1 MRVTIDCQ
9 GLQSES
15 SRNRG
20 IGNYCYDFV
29 ETFLTLAN
37 ENVITLL
44 VNGLLPCDR
53 IEELIAKYPR
63 SENISVRRWQP
74 LKGSSWIEG
83 NLVRKEISE
92 QIYAEVL
99 TSTKPDKFILLSPF
113 EGLNEDICWKS
124 PEGIC
129 SEVIYYDAIPRIQ
142 SDRYL
147 SSPNVRKWYS
157 TIEQKLGFFHKIYS
171 ISDSSAR
178 DAVHFLGI
186 LKEKTDVIH
195 FGVAES
201 EFDYE
206 KDAVLNEG
214 KFVLAVLGEDERKNK
229 KNLLKAWAKLS
240 EIEVDL
246 GLKVVYKQSPP
257 EELNNQELLKELKL
271 SHKVEFLN
279 NVSNEDL
286 QNLYYR
292 CSFTIFPSFYEG
304 LGLPVL
310 EAYMAGKA
318 CLVADASSLPELVE
332 EKQLR
337 FDPNSPE
344 DIARVVVNFFKDES
358 LQETAI
364 QNGVATLKKFS
375 AQNKIDQIKTIINR
389 VCECKKQSSYDPDI
403 ERPEGIYFHTILKP
417 AKSGIANFAENLL
430 HPFHSLTNL
439 VLVTED
445 PDSDLYECP
454 ICHRPINVVAADLI
468 SKIHDP
474 RYADIHNLGNSSHH
488 VWQINLVSLFP
499 GLILMHDGYLS
510 GLTWEGS
517 GGNTNIRNF
526 LISAI
531 HDSSTFSFFEE
542 IVLLEPHLII
552 KNEKLN
558 TSFVESA
565 TSIVVHNHA
574 AAEQISNDFTL
585 RDRAALSII
594 PLPVSVK
601 KFDYSNTH
609 REKVIGVFGIIA
621 ETKMYE
627 EIIQA
632 WVGSRAA
639 LQEGYTLRFVGEDLS
654 NRFEGLMD
662 KYSSGFRIEHTG
674 YVDEDQYRKQIDSVE
689 FAIQLRR
696 DFRGETSGAI
706 VDLMSSGVP
715 VISNSQPSLAAYPQ
729 DAIIEVSSE
738 FSISELSSKL
748 DWAIENHD
756 LALNS
761 ARLAHN
767 YIEKHSDPFLC
778 AKQIIEKALTS
789 KSKSEFFPINQFKNQ
804 VFRSLLDD
812 SDTKTLRDI
821 AESCYESFPLIFN
834 RKRILVVVSEDASL
848 HPIVFASKVFK
859 LREQLSEPISPQI
872 IFCKEVGFDGS
883 LQTINSL
890 LFDKRIQEFI
900 GNVDF
905 RIRIRDSDSI
915 IRSSR
920 SEESEEYPEIITLIR
935 SELKEFLRND

>member
-20 IGNYCYDFV
+20 IGNYCYDFL
-29 ETFLTLAN
+29 ETLLAITNKN
-37 ENVITLL
+37 EITLL
-44 VNGLLPCDR
+44 VNGLLPFDR
-53 IEELIAKYPR
+53 IEKLITKYR
-63 SENISVRRWQP
+63 GSENISIRRWQP
-74 LKGSSWIEG
+74 LKGSSWLDG
-83 NLVRKEISE
+83 NLERREISE
-92 QIYAEVL
+92 QIYAEVI
-99 TSTKPDKFILLSPF
+99 TSTKPDKYLLLSAF

-142 SDRYL
+142 SERYL
-147 SSPNVRKWYS
+147 SSPTVRKWYS
-157 TIEQKLGFFHKIYS
+157 TIEQKLSFFHKIYS

-178 DAVHFLGI
+178 DAVHFLGVS
-186 LKEKTDVIH
+186 KEKIDVIH
-195 FGVAES
+195 FGVVERK
-201 EFDYE
+201 FDYE
-206 KDAVLNEG
+206 NDAALKKA

-229 KNLLKAWAKLS
+229 KNLLKAWAIIS
-240 EIEVDL
+240 QTEVDL

-257 EELNNQELLKELKL
+257 EELINEELLRELML

-286 QNLYYR
+286 HNLYCE

-310 EAYMAGKA
+310 EAYMARKA

-337 FDPNSPE
+337 FNPNSPD
-344 DIARVVVNFFKDES
+344 DIARVVVNFATDES
-358 LQETAI
+358 LQESAI
-364 QNGVATLKKFS
+364 KNGIGILEKFS
-375 AQNKIDQIKTIINR
+375 TANKISQIKGIMNR
-389 VCECKKQSSYDPDI
+389 HCECKDQASRETDI
-403 ERPEGIYFHTILKP
+403 EPPQGIYFHTILKP
-417 AKSGIANFAENLL
+417 TKSGIANFAENLL

-445 PDSDLYECP
+445 PTSDEYECP
-454 ICHRPINVVAADLI
+454 ICHQPIRVVAASLI
-468 SKIHDP
+468 PTTHDP

-526 LISAI
+526 FLTAI
-531 HDSSTFSFFEE
+531 HDSSIFSFLEG
-542 IVLLEPHLII
+542 VALLEPHLII

-558 TSFVESA
+558 SSFVESA

-574 AAEQISNDFTL
+574 AADQIRDDFVIKD
-585 RDRAALSII
+585 RDGLGII
-594 PLPVSVK
+594 PLAVSVK
-601 KFDYSNTH
+601 KFNYSKTH

-632 WVGSRAA
+632 WVRSRAA
-639 LQEGYTLRFVGEDLS
+639 LHEGYTLRFVGEDLS
-654 NRFEGLMD
+654 NHFKRLMD
-662 KYSSGFRIEHTG
+662 EYSRSFRIEHTG
-674 YVDEDQYRKQIDSVE
+674 YVDEDHYRKQIDSVE

-715 VISNSQPSLAAYPQ
+715 VISNSQPSLAEYPR
-729 DAIIEVSSE
+729 DAVIAISPE
-738 FSISELSSKL
+738 FSISELSLKL

-767 YIEKHSDPFLC
+767 YIEKHSDPLLC

-789 KSKSEFFPINQFKNQ
+789 KSKSEFFPINQFKYQ
-804 VFRSLLDD
+804 VSRTILDN

-821 AESCYESFPLIFN
+821 AESCFESFPLIFN
-834 RKRILVVVSEDASL
+834 RKRILVIVSEHASS
-848 HPIVFASKVFK
+848 HPIVFVSKVYK
-859 LREQLSEPISPQI
+859 LREKLSDPVAPQI

-883 LQTINSL
+883 LETVNSL
-890 LFDKRIQEFI
+890 LFDKRIQNLI
-900 GNVDF
+900 GNVEF
-905 RIRIRDSDSI
+905 RIRKKDSDLI
-915 IRSSR
+915 VISS
-920 SEESEEYPEIITLIR
+920 ESEKPSEYFEVVSLIK
-935 SELKEFLRND
+935 SELKDFIRND